1 MDAMKREHDFAKAIA
16 LFREALVINP
26 NHEDSHYY
34 LANCL
39 AASGDVSTAFGEL
52 DTLARIN
59 PQNHRAFQR
68 KGELLAVSAN
78 SRGQLE
84 QAREP
89 LNAALRLNSEE
100 TGTLLLLAEVELTL
114 GNFSAAQKHL
124 AHVCQA
130 NPRAMNAWFLR
141 GYIAWKQHD
150 KHETVAMLEA
160 TRTAR
165 GRDWKPAGSVAEGDV
180 HQRMFRESG
189 FLNVFE
195 EQWNGSMDADNVYGP
210 LDAYVRPFRR

>member
-1 MDAMKREHDFAKAIA
+1 MKREHDYAKAIA
-16 LFREALVINP
+16 LFREALAINP
-26 NHEDSHYY
+26 SHEDSHYY

-39 AASGDVSTAFGEL
+39 AASGDISSAFGEL
-52 DTLARIN
+52 DRLVRLN

-68 KGELLAVSAN
+68 QGELLAASAT

-84 QAREP
+84 QAREA

-114 GNFSAAQKHL
+114 GNFGTAQNHL

-130 NPRAMNAWFLR
+130 NPRATNAWFLR
-141 GYIAWKQHD
+141 GYIAWKHHD
-150 KHETVAMLEA
+150 KHETLTMLEA
-160 TRTAR
+160 ARTAR

-180 HQRMFRESG
+180 HQSMFCESG
-189 FLNVFE
+189 LLNVFE
-195 EQWNGSMDADNVYGP
+195 EQWTGAMEPDNAYGP
-210 LDAYVRPFRR
+210 LDAYIRPFRR